1 MLISEKIA
9 QIIEQM
15 LNEQNGIIE
24 IRRNEFA
31 NSMGCVPSQINYV
44 ITSRFNK
51 DRGYIVESRRGGGG
65 YIKII
70 RPEMS
75 GSTYLCH
82 LLGIIGD
89 SIDADSAVFLIRD
102 MYSKGIISEREA
114 SIIISVFANVSMF
127 ESGRNT
133 LDAMRAEMLK
143 SIVLSIMQWDKGGI
157 LDDLW

>member
-31 NSMGCVPSQINYV
+31 NSIGCVPSQINYV

-143 SIVLSIMQWDKGGI
+143 SIVLSIMQ
-157 LDDLW
+157 